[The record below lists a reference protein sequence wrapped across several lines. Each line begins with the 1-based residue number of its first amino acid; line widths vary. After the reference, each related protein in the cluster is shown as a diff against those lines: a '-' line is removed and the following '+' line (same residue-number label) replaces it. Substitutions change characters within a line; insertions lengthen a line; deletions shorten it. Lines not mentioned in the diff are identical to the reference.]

1 MVRLTVDKHTPGT
14 GSIDTHTE
22 QNHLVNNGKG
32 RKAAGGVSLLLQL
45 LHNIVHLQNQKPP
58 PHRHHF
64 RHQRRR
70 RLQSSF
76 THRQSFM
83 NSELYT
89 FGPYKITPKEVF
101 YSTDLC
107 FAMVNLRPVVPGSID
122 THTEQNHLVNNGKGR
137 KAAGGVSLLLQL
149 LHNIVHLQNQKPP
162 PHRHHFR
169 HQRRRRLQSSF
180 THRQSFM
187 NSELYTFGPYK
198 ITPKEVFYST
208 DLCFAMVN
216 LRPVVPDYNTLLFLV
231 LLSSVKIREYEWEIE
246 EQCIAKRKLPWRE
259 VKRFVDLT
267 AEETVD
273 MWLTAQKVGSRLEN
287 YHKASSLTLT
297 IQDGPQAGQT
307 VPHVHIHILPRKSG
321 DFEKSDDAYDAI
333 DEKEKELKQK
343 LDLDK
348 ERKDRTLEEMSEEAD
363 EYRRLLS

>member
-1 MVRLTVDKHTPGT
+1 MNGRLKNSALQKGNYHGHV
-14 GSIDTHTE
+14 
-22 QNHLVNNGKG
+22 LVCP
-32 RKAAGGVSLLLQL
+32 R
-45 LHNIVHLQNQKPP
+45 
-58 PHRHHF
+58 
-64 RHQRRR
+64 
-70 RLQSSF
+70 
-76 THRQSFM
+76 
-83 NSELYT
+83 
-89 FGPYKITPKEVF
+89 
-101 YSTDLC
+101 
-107 FAMVNLRPVVPGSID
+107 
-122 THTEQNHLVNNGKGR
+122 
-137 KAAGGVSLLLQL
+137 
-149 LHNIVHLQNQKPP
+149 
-162 PHRHHFR
+162 
-169 HQRRRRLQSSF
+169 
-180 THRQSFM
+180 
-187 NSELYTFGPYK
+187 
-198 ITPKEVFYST
+198 
-208 DLCFAMVN
+208 
-216 LRPVVPDYNTLLFLV
+216 
-231 LLSSVKIREYEWEIE
+231 
-246 EQCIAKRKLPWRE
+246 RE